1 MLALL
6 PVNIRL
12 ALRSLGRNRLRTFL
26 TMLGIII
33 GVAAVLTMVAL
44 GTGARSAVEG
54 EVSAAG
60 TRLVFV
66 RSGNYTRGGES
77 IGITSGQGSA
87 KTLTSA
93 DAVAIKATIPQV
105 DKVSCGISLRDTLT
119 AGTNRS
125 FARVQGM
132 EPGYDDAYDWSFDD
146 GRMVTDGAAEA
157 VIGATL
163 AQQLFG
169 RKADPMGQQVL
180 LGDVTFTIVGI
191 TSDASE
197 DHDEVLFVPWQQLQ
211 QIRGG
216 SHIDT
221 IVVAAKKAG
230 EASQVADAVR
240 KLLRTRHSGGGR
252 PAANSGF
259 VSARAGQSAGSG
271 SVDDFTVETQAAK
284 ALTQGLYTPAAAF
297 ALANLPK
304 LDEVTLTEMADTLDR
319 ASDTMTALLASIAGV
334 SLIVGGIGIMNIM
347 LVSVTERTREV
358 GLRVAA
364 GARASDIAMQFLI
377 EAMTLSLIG
386 GLLGL
391 ILGLSAA
398 GIIGWALGWPAQISV
413 AAMALAV
420 GISVLIGLVFGIYPA
435 QRAARLDP
443 IDALRTE

>member
-12 ALRSLGRNRLRTFL
+12 ALRSLGRNRLRTLL

-77 IGITSGQGSA
+77 IGITSGLGSA

-93 DAVAIKATIPQV
+93 DAEAILANIPQV

-132 EPGYDDAYDWSFDD
+132 EQGYDDAYGWSFDD
-146 GRMVTDGAAEA
+146 GRMVADAAAEA
-157 VIGATL
+157 VIGTTL

-169 RKADPMGQQVL
+169 RKVDPIGQKL
-180 LGDVTFTIVGI
+180 LLRDVAFTIVGI
-191 TSDASE
+191 TSDTSE

-211 QIRGG
+211 AIRGG

-230 EASQVADAVR
+230 EASKVADAVR
-240 KLLRTRHSGGGR
+240 KLLRQRHSGA
-252 PAANSGF
+252 PAANRGF
-259 VSARAGQSAGSG
+259 VSAQAGQGG
-271 SVDDFTVETQAAK
+271 GGNVDDFTVETQAAK

-304 LDEVTLTEMADTLDR
+304 LDDVTLTEMADTLDR
-319 ASDTMTALLASIAGV
+319 ASDTMTALLAGIAGV

-358 GLRVAA
+358 GLRVAT
-364 GARASDIAMQFLI
+364 GARGSDISMQFLI

-386 GLLGL
+386 GLAGL
-391 ILGLSAA
+391 ILGLIAA
-398 GIIGWALGWPAQISV
+398 WSIGWALGWPAQVSA

-420 GISVLIGLVFGIYPA
+420 GISALVGLIFGIYPA
-435 QRAARLDP
+435 RRAAQLDP